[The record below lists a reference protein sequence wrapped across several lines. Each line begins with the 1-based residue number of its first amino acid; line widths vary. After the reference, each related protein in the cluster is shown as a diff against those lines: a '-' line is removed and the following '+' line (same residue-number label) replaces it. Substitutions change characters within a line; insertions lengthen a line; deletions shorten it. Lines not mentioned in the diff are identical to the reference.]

1 MGTCNGHLQCLIFWF
16 GTLITYRL
24 LTDDVLLRQ
33 LCADWTSANCTTA
46 ECSGCPVFE
55 QLVEVA
61 TQELLPCTS
70 TNDTAESI
78 RGTVKEFW
86 ISLKDPGIDGS
97 SLVKV
102 FSVLVDGTIDRRD
115 YNKLVGLRPGQKRL
129 KLRHQFVPIMR
140 KKTS

>member
-16 GTLITYRL
+16 GTLFTYRL

-61 TQELLPCTS
+61 TQELLPRTS

-86 ISLKDPGIDGS
+86 ISLKDPWIDGKFTSQSIFRACGWDHRPSRLQQTCGPS
-97 SLVKV
+97 SGSKAAK
-102 FSVLVDGTIDRRD
+102 TAA
-115 YNKLVGLRPGQKRL
+115 
-129 KLRHQFVPIMR
+129 PICPNHAE
-140 KKTS
+140 KD